1 MKVAIGSDHAGFVL
15 KQHLARRLAAL
26 GHEVQDLG
34 PHTAEPVDYP
44 DYAADVARQV
54 ASGRA
59 HQGILVCGTGIG
71 VAIVANKIPG
81 IRAAVCATPHMA
93 EMARRHNDANVL
105 ALGGRLIPPTEADR
119 ILDAWLGAEFEGG
132 RHERRVNKIRFYEP
146 TNEGHALA
154 VADPDVAAA
163 IAAEEV
169 RQRENLELIASEN
182 YTSRAVREATAS
194 VLTNKYAEGYPG
206 KRWYGGC
213 EHVDVVEQI
222 AIERAKAL
230 FGAEHANVQ
239 PHSGSNA
246 NLSVYLALLKP
257 GDTLM
262 AMSLAE
268 GGHLT
273 HGHPLN
279 ISGRLYRIVSYG
291 VARDTERIDYDQLE
305 RIATESR
312 PAMIMAGASA
322 YPRLWD
328 FERLRAIADQVGARL
343 VFDMAH
349 VAGLV
354 AGGVHPNPVP
364 WCDVVTTTTHKTLRG
379 PRSGLILCRA
389 QFAAEIDKACFPGV
403 QGGPLMHV
411 IAAKAV
417 CLKEAMTPEFCNYA
431 HRVVENARILAAA
444 LSEGGIRLVSGGTDN
459 HLMLA
464 DVSSWGWT
472 GKDAAAALDRAG
484 ITVNKNA
491 IPFDPRS
498 PFVTSGIRIG
508 TAAVTTRGMGPDEM
522 RQIAKW
528 ILSVLR
534 SPGDEP
540 LLRQVRQEVR
550 ELTARFPVP

>member
-1 MKVAIGSDHAGFVL
+1 MKVVIGSDHGGFAL
-15 KQHLARRLAAL
+15 KQHLVRRLAEL
-26 GHEVQDLG
+26 GHEVNDVG
-34 PHTAEPVDYP
+34 PYTAAPVDYP
-44 DYAADVARQV
+44 DYASEVARRV
-54 ASGRA
+54 ADGHA
-59 HQGILVCGTGIG
+59 DQGIVICTTGIG
-71 VAIVANKIPG
+71 ASIVANKVPAV
-81 IRAAVCATPHMA
+81 RAALCLTPHMA
-93 EMARRHNDANVL
+93 EMARRHNNANVL
-105 ALGGRLIPPTEADR
+105 ALGGGLLSPLEADR
-119 ILDAWLGAEFEGG
+119 ILDAWLGASFEGG
-132 RHERRVNKIRFYEP
+132 RHERRVGKIRALESCP
-146 TNEGHALA
+146 ADRALA
-154 VADPDVAAA
+154 AEDPELAAA
-163 IAAEEV
+163 IVAEEA

-213 EHVDVVEQI
+213 EHVDVAERL
-222 AIERAKAL
+222 AIDRAKAL
-230 FGAEHANVQ
+230 FGADHANVQ

-246 NLSVYLALLKP
+246 NLTVYLALLKP

-273 HGHPLN
+273 HGHPMN
-279 ISGRLYRIVSYG
+279 ISGRLYRIVPYG
-291 VARDTERIDYDQLE
+291 VARDTERIDYDHLE
-305 RIATESR
+305 RLAAEHR

-328 FERLRAIADQVGARL
+328 FERLRAIADHVGARL

-349 VAGLV
+349 IAGLV
-354 AGGVHPNPVP
+354 AGGAHPNPVP

-389 QFAAEIDKACFPGV
+389 QYAAEIDKACFPGV

-417 CLKEAMTPEFCNYA
+417 CLKEAMTPEFRDYA
-431 HRVVENARILAAA
+431 HRIVENARVLAETLAA
-444 LSEGGIRLVSGGTDN
+444 GGVRLVSGGTDN

-464 DVSSWGWT
+464 DVSVLGWT

-491 IPFDPRS
+491 IPFDTRS

-522 RQIAKW
+522 RQIGGW
-528 ILSVLR
+528 ILDVLR
-534 SPGDEP
+534 APGDEDAIT
-540 LLRQVRQEVR
+540 RVRTAVR

>member
-1 MKVAIGSDHAGFVL
+1 MKLAIASDHGGFAL
-15 KQHLARRLAAL
+15 KQHLVRRLTDL
-26 GHEVQDLG
+26 GHEVEDLG
-34 PHTAEPVDYP
+34 PQTAEPVDYP
-44 DYAADVARQV
+44 DYAVKVARRV
-54 ASGRA
+54 AEGRA
-59 HQGILVCGTGIG
+59 DQGVVVCTTGIG
-71 VAIVANKIPG
+71 VSMAANKVPG
-81 IRAAVCATPHMA
+81 VRAALCMTPRMA
-93 EMARRHNDANVL
+93 EMARRHNNANVL
-105 ALGGRLIPPTEADR
+105 ALGGGLIPPADADR
-119 ILDAWLGAEFEGG
+119 ILEAWLASDFEGG
-132 RHERRVNKIRFYEP
+132 RHERRVGKIRSLEAAAGS
-146 TNEGHALA
+146 ELLA
-154 VADPDVAAA
+154 REDPEVADA
-163 IAAEEV
+163 IAAEAA
-169 RQRENLELIASEN
+169 RQRDNLELIASEN

-213 EHVDVVEQI
+213 EHVDVVERL

-246 NLSVYLALLKP
+246 NLTVYLALLKP

-273 HGHPLN
+273 HGHPMN
-279 ISGRLYRIVSYG
+279 ISGRLYRIVPYG

-328 FERLRAIADQVGARL
+328 FERLRAIADKVGARL

-349 VAGLV
+349 IAGLV
-354 AGGVHPNPVP
+354 AGGAHPNPVP

-417 CLKEAMTPEFCNYA
+417 CLKEAMSPEFRDYA
-431 HRVVENARILAAA
+431 RRVVENARVLAAA
-444 LSEGGIRLVSGGTDN
+444 LAEGGVRLVSGGTDN

-464 DVSSWGWT
+464 DVGAIGWT

-491 IPFDPRS
+491 IPFDSRS

-508 TAAVTTRGMGPDEM
+508 TPAVTTRGMGPEEM
-522 RQIAKW
+522 RAIAGW
-528 ILSVLR
+528 ILEVLR
-534 SPGDEP
+534 TPGDESVIA
-540 LLRQVRQEVR
+540 RVGAQVR
-550 ELTARFPVP
+550 ELTSRFPVP